1 MCELI
6 KPEDARIITKNGE
19 VRVLNE
25 AITKAAYSG
34 YYSIRVDNLPTYLV
48 NKARKLGFTIKYGST
63 GIFICWRD

>member
-6 KPEDARIITKNGE
+6 KPEDARILTKNSE

-34 YYSIRVDNLPTYLV
+34 WLLFY
-48 NKARKLGFTIKYGST
+48 
-63 GIFICWRD
+63 